1 MRNYYIF
8 IGLLSALV
16 IGVIVTGFILGGTPI
31 SQRAIALD
39 QSRISDFYDIKY
51 GIEDYYRD
59 NKTLP
64 ASLSNL
70 KENLKLEDPETKSNY
85 TYSATSSTAYK
96 LCTTFSADSNQEKE
110 NYHYYST
117 SDKNSHKKGYD
128 CLEYTLSDYIINL
141 SGSSRSSPTPTPTI
155 NPANYYFL
163 KSCKLEL
170 DNSESSSIKIM
181 GIYEQEDSV
190 VFTANRLANSS
201 IEYWWQDSNNPVTA
215 NMYANNIFDTSLTG
229 TKFNKVM
236 GYRIKIFDASGNK
249 ENSESYI
256 FQGNRTVIA
265 DPRCVSESPTGSQ

>member
-8 IGLLSALV
+8 IGLLGVLV

-39 QSRISDFYDIKY
+39 KSRLSDFSNIKY
-51 GIEDYYRD
+51 KIEDYYRD

-64 ASLSNL
+64 ASLSSL
-70 KENLKLEDPETKSNY
+70 KGNLKLQDPETKSNY
-85 TYSATSSTAYK
+85 TYSVTSSTAYK
-96 LCTTFSADSNQEKE
+96 LCTAFSTDSNQEKE
-110 NYHYYST
+110 DYYNYST

-128 CLEYTLSDYIINL
+128 CLEYALSDYVINP

-155 NPANYYFL
+155 NPADYDFL
-163 KSCKLEL
+163 RSCKLEI
-170 DNSESSSIKIM
+170 DNSPSSQIEIM

-190 VFTANRLANSS
+190 VFTTNKLVNSS
-201 IEYWWQDSNNPVTA
+201 IEYWWQDA
-215 NMYANNIFDTSLTG
+215 NSPSAAYMYASNIFDTSLSG

-256 FQGNRTVIA
+256 FQGNRTVIK
-265 DPRCVSESPTGSQ
+265 DPRCISVSSSSG